1 MPSKKRQEQ
10 INNNPLKQVASVGL
24 PLLSGAIGLVAIC
37 CMVGNPTI
45 MKIDA
50 AHAGTSLSALLSF
63 IFMLLFAVSG
73 VTFGLLSHRK
83 AKSAEA
89 FLVLNIFSIAMIAM
103 LYCVQTFASSVFNNI
118 EVVELTAEKT
128 VSLYETF
135 NQKLVITAVATAI
148 TTFALSSIYYAIRG
162 AKQKHQYSNACFNAL
177 RFTRISDHKH

>member
-1 MPSKKRQEQ
+1 MPSKKKQEQ

-83 AKSAEA
+83 AKSAEI
-89 FLVLNIFSIAMIAM
+89 FLDIFSIAMIAM
-103 LYCVQTFASSVFNNI
+103 LYCLQTFASSVFNSI
-118 EVVELTAEKT
+118 KAVELTAEKT

-135 NQKLVITAVATAI
+135 NQKLVITAVATAV

-162 AKQKHQYSNACFNAL
+162 TKQKH
-177 RFTRISDHKH
+177 

>member
-1 MPSKKRQEQ
+1 MPSKKKQEQ
-10 INNNPLKQVASVGL
+10 NNNNPLKQVASVGL

-73 VTFGLLSHRK
+73 VTFGLLSYRK
-83 AKSAEA
+83 AKSAEI

-103 LYCVQTFASSVFNNI
+103 LYC
-118 EVVELTAEKT
+118 L
-128 VSLYETF
+128 
-135 NQKLVITAVATAI
+135 
-148 TTFALSSIYYAIRG
+148 
-162 AKQKHQYSNACFNAL
+162 
-177 RFTRISDHKH
+177 